1 MTLTSRPSLLFSL
14 IAWLAVTGLG
24 VYLLLNVHKYVN
36 FGIDLVGGTYITLEV
51 ETDKAI
57 ENELVDKMQHI
68 VKKLEEEKRAV
79 PAAPKVVQNSGVLT
93 FASDAQ
99 AKEAYDIT
107 AADLDTHTFI
117 LKQEKNILIL
127 ALTTSATDT
136 LKHEAVQGNISVLRT
151 RLDAFGVGEINI
163 AAQGERNIIIE
174 LPNVDDPEK
183 AKARIGKTA
192 LLELKPVYD
201 SASTKEALIERHG
214 GSLPEGTVIIPGKP
228 GSDRHDKFY
237 LVPTYAE
244 VTGRIL
250 KNAEY
255 QPAQDE
261 LLFKGSP
268 HGVSIVF
275 KLEGGDKFAD
285 LTRKQIGSRI
295 AIIIDNIVIS
305 DPSVS
310 EEIRGGQARISGN
323 FTKEEAQELASILKS
338 GAFVAPVKYVEE
350 RHIGPSLGKESVH
363 NGLKA
368 CAIALGLLFL
378 FSIITYKTAGLF
390 AFIVLLYN
398 LLLILFGLASLGA
411 TLTLPGI
418 AGMVLTIGM
427 AIDASI
433 LIYERIREELAHG
446 SSMRKAVD
454 IGFAGATA
462 VILDANI
469 THFIVSIVLYWL
481 GTGPIQGFASTMIIG
496 ILSTLLTGLILLR
509 TIFNV
514 SLDLVGMKTI
524 KI

>member
-1 MTLTSRPSLLFSL
+1 MTLTSKPTLLVSIIL
-14 IAWLAVTGLG
+14 WLTVTGLG
-24 VYLLLNVHKYVN
+24 VYLILNIQRYVN

-57 ENELVDKMQHI
+57 ENELVDKMQTI
-68 VKKLEEEKRAV
+68 TRKLEEEKRPV
-79 PAAPKVVQNSGVLT
+79 PAAPKVEANQGILT
-93 FASDAQ
+93 FETDSK
-99 AKEAYDIT
+99 AKEAHD
-107 AADLDTHTFI
+107 AVSGELDSRKFI
-117 LKQEKNILIL
+117 LKQEKNRLVL
-127 ALTTSATDT
+127 ALTASASDEI
-136 LKHEAVQGNISVLRT
+136 KHEAVEGNINVLRT
-151 RLDAFGVGEINI
+151 RLDAFGVGEINPV
-163 AAQGERNIIIE
+163 AQGEKNIIIE

-201 SASTKEALIERHG
+201 SASSKEAILERHG
-214 GSLPEGTVIIPGKP
+214 GNLPEGTIIISGKP
-228 GSDRHDKFY
+228 SDRMDKFF

-244 VTGRIL
+244 VTGRLL
-250 KNAEY
+250 KNAQY

-261 LLFKGSP
+261 LITRGTP
-268 HGVSIVF
+268 HGVGIEF
-275 KLEGGDKFAD
+275 KLDNGDKFAD
-285 LTRKQIGSRI
+285 LTRKQINGRI
-295 AIIIDNIVIS
+295 AIIIDNLVIS
-305 DPSVS
+305 DPVVH
-310 EEIRGGQARISGN
+310 EEIRGGHARISGT
-323 FTKEEAQELASILKS
+323 FSKPEAQELASLLKS

-363 NGLKA
+363 NGLVS

-378 FSIITYKTAGLF
+378 FCVITYKTAGLF

-433 LIYERIREELAHG
+433 LIYERIREELATG

-454 IGFAGATA
+454 AGFAGATA

-509 TIFNV
+509 TIFNI
-514 SLDLVGMKTI
+514 SLDIFHVRTI